1 MFSSLFSIQQPT
13 INFLRLV
20 SHNIETNLA
29 KNKNE
34 FGKFIIWNSLN
45 SSNNLE
51 SSIAQKLD
59 EKENNY
65 SFKILQDGFYQFMF
79 QGVVQKEKIY
89 QIEKSFS
96 TTITNYYNSL
106 IILSKNDEPFSVYY
120 ENSEHFPNQELSSK
134 FVNVSLNGIV
144 ELKENDVVNV
154 TLGNGILPR
163 GINSEFNLIKI
174 S

>member
-34 FGKFIIWNSLN
+34 FGKFIIWNSVD
-45 SSNNLE
+45 NLE

-120 ENSEHFPNQELSSK
+120 ENSDHFPNQELSSK

-163 GINSEFNLIKI
+163 GMNSEFNLIKI